1 MNVYHGTSNDCLT
14 DLLCTALDCICDPF
28 NYYELTDE
36 KKQGNP
42 LNKHIMLLSYDA
54 VKVRSI
60 LFEWGSRDKD
70 AYIFKNIAYHPF
82 LTILIKNISKKQKA
96 GTGIEP
102 ATA

>member
-1 MNVYHGTSNDCLT
+1 MNVYHGTSNEYLT

-60 LFEWGSRDKD
+60 PGIHAPLGVRWCVTLFS
-70 AYIFKNIAYHPF
+70 
-82 LTILIKNISKKQKA
+82 
-96 GTGIEP
+96 
-102 ATA
+102 